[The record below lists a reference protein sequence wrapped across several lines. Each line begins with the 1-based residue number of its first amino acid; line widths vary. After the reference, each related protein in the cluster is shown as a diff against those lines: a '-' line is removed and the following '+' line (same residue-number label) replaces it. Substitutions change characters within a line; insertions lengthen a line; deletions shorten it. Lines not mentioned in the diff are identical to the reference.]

1 MQIKDIMT
9 TDVVSVS
16 ADSSIEHAA
25 RLMANHGVSG
35 LPVMDNDAHLVGL
48 VTEYDLLSKQGST
61 VRDVMS
67 RGIISSSPEAEV
79 DQVAMLLADR
89 RIRRVPVMDGNRLVG
104 IVSRSDMIRQLAMRW
119 VCHVCGETVRSMQ
132 QPKHC
137 PSCGA
142 SGEAFSQQIML
153 PGM

>member
-9 TDVVSVS
+9 TDVVSVP
-16 ADSSIEHAA
+16 ADSSIENAA
-25 RLMANHGVSG
+25 RLMASHGISG
-35 LPVMDNDAHLVGL
+35 LPVMDSDTHLVGL
-48 VTEYDLLSKQGST
+48 VTEYDLISKQGST
-61 VRDVMS
+61 VGEVMT

-79 DQVAMLLADR
+79 DQVAALLADR

-104 IVSRSDMIRQLAMRW
+104 IVSRSDLIRQLAMRW
-119 VCHVCGETVRSMQ
+119 VCHVCGETVRSAQ
-132 QPKHC
+132 LPERC

-142 SGEAFSQQIML
+142 GEEAFSQQTMM